1 MVKNTL
7 NPNTFSPSSSHCP
20 SRMLLKVVKF
30 FRLMLL
36 EVAKKATTMLSSHA
50 STRLT
55 PNSYRTRRSLRST
68 TTSVLPSL
76 ASPSRPCPLLLHAI
90 RVSTLNMMSS
100 SSYRSCR
107 VRV

>member
-1 MVKNTL
+1 
-7 NPNTFSPSSSHCP
+7 
-20 SRMLLKVVKF
+20 MLLKVVKF

-36 EVAKKATTMLSSHA
+36 EVAKKATMMLSSHA

-76 ASPSRPCPLLLHAI
+76 ASPSSIVSSLATCDPSLHIEHDVVVLLQVLSGLSLKKE
-90 RVSTLNMMSS
+90 RG
-100 SSYRSCR
+100 SYHYYGMTISE
-107 VRV
+107 